1 MKRASLVTTALGM
14 AALLILSACGGP
26 SIQPSARGEGEGGAI
41 TPTFGQFSDIPV
53 PSGANMDLDRTLIL
67 GGGDSWMGRLSYSTR
82 QSVGEMFDFHK
93 AEMMRFGWQ
102 ELASLRSAT
111 SVLTYQRS
119 ERVATVQIRPATIL
133 GAVVDFTVA
142 PQGGAGGGGASGS
155 HAPAPAMAP
164 ASAPITSSPLPPP
177 RR

>member
-1 MKRASLVTTALGM
+1 
-14 AALLILSACGGP
+14 
-26 SIQPSARGEGEGGAI
+26 GGAI

-53 PSGANMDLDRTLIL
+53 PAGASMDLYRTLIL

-93 AEMMRFGWQ
+93 AELARFGWQ

-111 SVLTYQRS
+111 SVLTYQRG
-119 ERVATVQIRPATIL
+119 ERVATIQIRPATIL

-142 PQGGAGGGGASGS
+142 PQGASSRGSSAGGM
-155 HAPAPAMAP
+155 APAPAMAP
-164 ASAPITSSPLPPP
+164 SAPVTSAPLPPP

>member
-1 MKRASLVTTALGM
+1 MKRDSLVLASLGL
-14 AALLILSACGGP
+14 AALLLVAACGGP
-26 SIQPSARGEGEGGAI
+26 SIQPSARAEGEGGAI

-53 PSGANMDLDRTLIL
+53 PSGASMDLDRTLIL

-93 AEMMRFGWQ
+93 AEMNRFGWQ

-111 SVLTYQRS
+111 SVLTYQRG
-119 ERVATVQIRPATIL
+119 ERVATIQIRSGTLL

-142 PQGGAGGGGASGS
+142 PQGAGSRSATGGF
-155 HAPAPAMAP
+155 APAPASAP
-164 ASAPITSSPLPPP
+164 SAPITSSPLPPP